1 MGQGFIYHLH
11 SDLGF
16 CITFST
22 LSVST
27 KIALLVSWGVSLHLC
42 FHILAQLHEDSF
54 NFTHTP
60 HQHSQVSTL
69 PHVYNTCAH
78 ALNAHTNLSVT
89 NTHTYKL
96 TTLCVELWITNY
108 ACTKNT
114 LRLLQRLVV
123 PFSRASMIQVTTHL
137 EQQPS
142 VQILSKI
149 IITQQRSCSINKV
162 CNRRN
167 SGNFIENKFI
177 PVAVYYWTCDSTH
190 PISYRYH

>member
-11 SDLGF
+11 SDLGV

-27 KIALLVSWGVSLHLC
+27 KIALLVSWGVSFHLC
-42 FHILAQLHEDSF
+42 FHTLAQLYEDSF

-78 ALNAHTNLSVT
+78 ALNAHTNLSVMD
-89 NTHTYKL
+89 THTYKL
-96 TTLCVELWITNY
+96 TTFCVELWITNY

-114 LRLLQRLVV
+114 LRRTSGKRWSAETEVRKRKYGSEMKSRLSVPGSRMCLVGKGRLSLSDVRTKYWYIGLQRALTKS
-123 PFSRASMIQVTTHL
+123 FSMTRCV
-137 EQQPS
+137 
-142 VQILSKI
+142 
-149 IITQQRSCSINKV
+149 
-162 CNRRN
+162 
-167 SGNFIENKFI
+167 
-177 PVAVYYWTCDSTH
+177 
-190 PISYRYH
+190 

>member
-1 MGQGFIYHLH
+1 M
-11 SDLGF
+11 D
-16 CITFST
+16 
-22 LSVST
+22 
-27 KIALLVSWGVSLHLC
+27 
-42 FHILAQLHEDSF
+42 
-54 NFTHTP
+54 
-60 HQHSQVSTL
+60 
-69 PHVYNTCAH
+69 
-78 ALNAHTNLSVT
+78 
-89 NTHTYKL
+89 THTYKL

-123 PFSRASMIQVTTHL
+123 PFSRASMIQAPTHL

-167 SGNFIENKFI
+167 SGNFIENKFT

-190 PISYRYH
+190 PISSRYHQLLACLSCRSFSALPIGDVAPSLELVIAVYSHENSVFITSTWDTAKNKMPVNNSSPPVLMTNSVLWL